1 MERMGATRT
10 TMKMIAAAL
19 LVAGLTLSAAACGG
33 KDEAATTTTAKPGS
47 TVPDTLATTT
57 TLNDSAY
64 DKFATGMEAKIKAA
78 GTDQC
83 KIDPLFAELS
93 AGEGTSP
100 ANPQQVKKAVALTV
114 ELFNSMANSAGP
126 ARAKEAADIKA
137 NGELI
142 TAAAEKNGY
151 TVEWIRSPDSS
162 NAFSPTFATSLSAI
176 RTDILKSCG
185 KG

>member
-1 MERMGATRT
+1 MGAART
-10 TMKMIAAAL
+10 TTKLIATAL
-19 LVAGLTLSAAACGG
+19 LVVGLTLGTAACGG
-33 KDEAATTTTAKPGS
+33 KDDAATTTTAKSGS

-64 DKFATGMEAKIKAA
+64 DKFAREMAAKITAA

-83 KIDPLFAELS
+83 KIDPLFMELS
-93 AGEGTSP
+93 AGQGTSP
-100 ANPQQVKKAVALTV
+100 ANPQQVEKAVNLTV
-114 ELFNSMANSAGP
+114 DLFNAMANSAGP

-137 NGELI
+137 NSELI

-151 TVEWIRSPDSS
+151 SVEWIRSSDASS
-162 NAFSPTFATSLSAI
+162 AFTPSFATSLAAV
-176 RTDILKSCG
+176 RADILKNCG

>member
-1 MERMGATRT
+1 MGAART
-10 TMKMIAAAL
+10 TTKLIATAL

-47 TVPDTLATTT
+47 STTQPLATTT

-64 DKFATGMEAKIKAA
+64 DKFASSMTAKIKAA

-83 KIDPLFAELS
+83 KIDPLFMEMS
-93 AGEGTSP
+93 AGEGTAP
-100 ANPQQVKKAVALTV
+100 ANPQQVKKAVVLTV
-114 ELFNSMANSAGP
+114 QLFNSMANSAGP
-126 ARAKEAADIKA
+126 SRAKEAADIKA

-151 TVEWIRSPDSS
+151 TVEWLRSPESS
-162 NAFSPTFATSLSAI
+162 SAFTPTFATSLAAV
-176 RTDILKSCG
+176 RTDILKNCG